1 MYPARVPGYIP
12 GKEQYRI
19 EYVKLYPAAKL
30 DRFGHTVNGYDICGI
45 THVKVL
51 FHGQAV
57 NTVECGC
64 HLLVKLFENL
74 FLGPEI
80 IHIALNLFEVTAG
93 DPSSVAEEIGY
104 QVYSSFLNQLVT
116 VGSGGAVG
124 AFAYN
129 LDLTADRSWY
139 F

>member
-1 MYPARVPGYIP
+1 MRHHA
-12 GKEQYRI
+12 
-19 EYVKLYPAAKL
+19 
-30 DRFGHTVNGYDICGI
+30 C
-45 THVKVL
+45 KVL

-93 DPSSVAEEIGY
+93 DPPALQRKSGIRYIPLSLISSSLSGV
-104 QVYSSFLNQLVT
+104 
-116 VGSGGAVG
+116 VGPLAPSHIT
-124 AFAYN
+124 
-129 LDLTADRSWY
+129 LT
-139 F
+139 